1 MKRLR
6 RIKPSPSMVVA
17 SIALLVALG
26 GTSIAAVAVTVPRN
40 SIGTLQLRDNSV
52 VSSKVKNGSLLA
64 RDFRSGQL
72 PRGLRGVQGPA
83 GPAGPAGAAGP
94 AGPAGATGPAGLASP
109 GYVAEVINASTTSS
123 SSNSSDSWST
133 ISGSST
139 TVTVPTGETDKL
151 VAFFSGTSA
160 CYGGPDNTTQRC
172 SIRITVDGNELSPAL
187 DTDSVFDSAENDTD
201 APTTSGSRASH
212 TMVRYSGNLS
222 AGAHTVLV
230 QQQVSNTSTT
240 FRLVGWDLTIERIKA
255 A

>member
-1 MKRLR
+1 MTRLR

-17 SIALLVALG
+17 AIALLVALG
-26 GTSIAAVAVTVPRN
+26 GTSIAAVTVVLPRN
-40 SIGTLQLRDNSV
+40 SVGTLQLQDNAV

-72 PRGLRGVQGPA
+72 PRGLRGLRGLEGP
-83 GPAGPAGAAGP
+83 PGPAGAAGT
-94 AGPAGATGPAGLASP
+94 AGPAGATGPAGVAAP
-109 GYVAEVINASTTSS
+109 GYVAEVINTASTSS

-151 VAFFSGTSA
+151 VAFFSGVSA
-160 CYGGPDNTTQRC
+160 CYGGPANTTQRC
-172 SIRITVDGNELSPAL
+172 SIRITVDGNELNPAL
-187 DTDSVFDSAENDTD
+187 DTDSQFDYANNDVD
-201 APTTSGSRASH
+201 APTNSGTRASH

-240 FRLVGWDLTIERIKA
+240 FRLVGFDLTIQRIKVA
-255 A
+255 